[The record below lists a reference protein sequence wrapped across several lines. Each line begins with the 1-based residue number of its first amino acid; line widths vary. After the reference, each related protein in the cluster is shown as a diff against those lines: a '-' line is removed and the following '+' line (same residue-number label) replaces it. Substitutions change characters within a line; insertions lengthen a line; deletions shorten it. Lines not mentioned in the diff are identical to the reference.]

1 MTNYGSH
8 FVGANKMFMS
18 LKIGF
23 FAKIG
28 KMGKNVVKIVGKTDK
43 ISCFKVG

>member
-8 FVGANKMFMS
+8 FADVGKMFMS
-18 LKIGF
+18 LKIGI

-28 KMGKNVVKIVGKTDK
+28 KMGKNVVKNSWKNGQN
-43 ISCFKVG
+43 

>member
-18 LKIGF
+18 LKTRF
-23 FAKIG
+23 LLKIG
-28 KMGKNVVKIVGKTDK
+28 KTGKNVVKKVGKTDK
-43 ISCFKVG
+43 ISYF

>member
-1 MTNYGSH
+1 MKNYGSH
-8 FVGANKMFMS
+8 FADVGKMFMS
-18 LKIGF
+18 LKTWI